1 MDGQYAMRTDL
12 RSLEMLLAV
21 VDQGSI
27 GGAARALQVAQP
39 SVTNRIKRL
48 ERHLGLTLIV
58 RSPRG
63 CRLTDEGVAVADW
76 AREVLGASDQ
86 LETGVAALRR
96 NHDSQLSVSASL
108 TVAEY
113 LLPRWLADLRLRS
126 PETGVALRMC
136 NSEQAAQ
143 DVLHGAADLGFI
155 EGPRTTS
162 GLHARVVA
170 VDDLVI
176 VVAPGH
182 PWSRRRRPLTVA
194 ELAATPLIA
203 REKGSGTRDT
213 LDHALARAGAEGA
226 AAPRLELASTAAIRT
241 AVLTGQGVGVLSRF
255 AISDDIR
262 GGRLREVAVE
272 DVDLRRRL
280 RAIWRSGSQL
290 SGPAADL
297 THCALQSSWG
307 RPAQGRTHRPART
320 KAAKAAG

>member
-1 MDGQYAMRTDL
+1 MRTDL

-21 VDQGSI
+21 AEYGSI
-27 GGAARALQVAQP
+27 GAAARALDVAQP
-39 SVTNRIKRL
+39 SVTDRLRRL
-48 ERHLGLTLIV
+48 EGHLGLALVV

-63 CRLTDEGVAVADW
+63 SRLTDEGVAVADW
-76 AREVLGASDQ
+76 AREVIGASDQ
-86 LETGVAALRR
+86 LEAGVAALRR
-96 NHDSQLSVSASL
+96 GHDSQLRVSASL

-126 PETGVALRMC
+126 PDTGVALRMC
-136 NSEQAAQ
+136 NSQQVAR
-143 DVLHGAADLGFI
+143 DVLDGSADLGFI
-155 EGPRTTS
+155 EGPRTTG
-162 GLHARVVA
+162 GLRAWVVA

-182 PWSRRRRPLTVA
+182 PWARRRRPLGVA
-194 ELAATPLIA
+194 ELAEAPLIA

-213 LDHALARAGAEGA
+213 LDHALIRAGAHRTA
-226 AAPRLELASTAAIRT
+226 TPRLELGSTSAIKT

-280 RAIWRSGSQL
+280 RAIWRAGSRL

-297 THCALQSSWG
+297 ANCAAQSSWG
-307 RPAQGRTHRPART
+307 GVGGTRPPEPPA
-320 KAAKAAG
+320 A